1 MKFLAKS
8 DQSEVL
14 RDGLLYKSGNTNAN
28 KLLRSILLNE
38 QKGFCAYT
46 EEYLFESTLCPEVEH
61 FNPSKKNNDNYYNY
75 YVVSRFANQRKMKI
89 DRKGDYNLAS
99 FFETLFFQDKDS
111 LASRIEYKEGIYVEA
126 DKIDKE
132 AKDFIE
138 YMGFNEEII
147 FKKRNNAIRRLKNT
161 IGSFSKEDKMEYFKL
176 EEKDILSFPTAI
188 EHELDI
194 DLSELLLIFEP

>member
-8 DQSEVL
+8 DQTEVL
-14 RDGLLYKSGNTNAN
+14 RDGLLYKSGNTNNN
-28 KLLRSILLNE
+28 KLLRGCLLRE

-61 FNPSKKNNDNYYNY
+61 FNPSKKNSDNYYNY

-99 FFETLFFQDKDS
+99 FFESLFFQGKNDFI
-111 LASRIEYKEGIYVEA
+111 SRIEYKEGIYVEV
-126 DKIDKE
+126 DMNDKE

-147 FKKRNNAIRRLKNT
+147 FKKRNNTIRRLKNT
-161 IGSFSKEDKMEYFKL
+161 IGGFLKEEQIEYLKL

-188 EHELDI
+188 EHEFKI
-194 DLSELLLIFEP
+194 DLSEILN